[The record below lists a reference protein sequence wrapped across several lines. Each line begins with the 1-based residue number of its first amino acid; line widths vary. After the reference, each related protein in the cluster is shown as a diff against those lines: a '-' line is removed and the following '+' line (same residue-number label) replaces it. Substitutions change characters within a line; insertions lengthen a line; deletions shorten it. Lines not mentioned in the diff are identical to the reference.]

1 MDSKHRLQVPK
12 KITINTIGINTT
24 ATNTTADSS
33 SAQPEKE
40 APNSASA
47 ESPYL
52 PLPGQPPQQ
61 QLHDPEDPSADPQQP
76 LNPEDPPADPAQVPI
91 ALRESLHI
99 PKMWCYLSYII
110 LAVTL
115 VYPFF
120 KLSLRFLQKLDLVL
134 YQFLCFLGVVVLH
147 QGYQKHLPPLY
158 HQVPT
163 YLVYML
169 HGLIGLFVLYL
180 ILVTIFHLLFEIAL
194 QENLEQAVLATIRSV
209 VYHGISGSICFIH
222 AQQSIWIKTE
232 GIQLHQ
238 EISSR
243 QFPPNGWKK
252 LSRFQTMIQNYN
264 TYSGNAVSIPLLFY
278 FAAAASSCLTL
289 PSYDGWARFLL
300 VALIGCASSVVYL
313 MVFFFYSCFRAR
325 QTNH

>member
-1 MDSKHRLQVPK
+1 
-12 KITINTIGINTT
+12 
-24 ATNTTADSS
+24 
-33 SAQPEKE
+33 
-40 APNSASA
+40 
-47 ESPYL
+47 
-52 PLPGQPPQQ
+52 
-61 QLHDPEDPSADPQQP
+61 
-76 LNPEDPPADPAQVPI
+76 
-91 ALRESLHI
+91 
-99 PKMWCYLSYII
+99 
-110 LAVTL
+110 
-115 VYPFF
+115 
-120 KLSLRFLQKLDLVL
+120 L

-147 QGYQKHLPPLY
+147 QGYQKHLPPIRRALY

-289 PSYDGWARFLL
+289 ASYDGWARFLL

-313 MVFFFYSCFRAR
+313 MVFFSTAVSAQGPQIIDPLYWTLPDTWHSRLDHCELGSEIGGFAVSTTGCLRGLLGLGGFVFAFIPLASYFSLMKY
-325 QTNH
+325 